1 MTDWYRRK
9 TWTKTDEDEFFVKL
23 GRARKYNRPQYLRIQ
38 AGELMATEDKNLL
51 FIAEMLLNR
60 ILTEYPE
67 NLMEKSSVY
76 NSLGQINILREK
88 YETALACFQKALDA
102 EKEFPHS
109 ITSAYLNFSE
119 TVIRTNKTEL
129 YEKVENIFTQKINNN
144 GLYFPVENYIMYSVM
159 AVIAEYKRDFVQAQN
174 YAEIAEKYA
183 TTQTNSLWNPKKKKI
198 GVVKKRKSWLDKL
211 VGRK

>member
-1 MTDWYRRK
+1 
-9 TWTKTDEDEFFVKL
+9 
-23 GRARKYNRPQYLRIQ
+23 
-38 AGELMATEDKNLL
+38 
-51 FIAEMLLNR
+51 MLLNR

-67 NLMEKSSVY
+67 NQMEKSSVY

-88 YETALACFQKALDA
+88 YETALAYFQKALDV
-102 EKEFPHS
+102 EKAFPHS

-183 TTQTNSLWNPKKKKI
+183 TTQDNSLWNPKKKKI